1 MTLLRH
7 LAVAAVAGVALFLAT
22 YQLDPFRNYQLAT
35 AAAYLCAVAGLTV
48 LVGQSGQLSLG
59 HGALMAVGA
68 YTVALLQNAYGTTGP
83 WMLAVSLA
91 AGALVTTL
99 VGAVIGL
106 AAARLRGPY
115 LAGVTLAVA
124 VTVPAIAT
132 TFDEVFNGDQGLPVY
147 VDPPPAALGRFFP
160 NERWQAWLALA
171 AALVT
176 MVLLANL
183 VRSRFGRTLR
193 AVRDDEVA
201 ASLAGIS
208 VARVQVL
215 AFVVSAACAGLGG
228 GLLAVLAFSVSPSAF
243 SLTLSL
249 FLILA
254 IVVGGLGSLAG
265 AVWGSLLLVL
275 LPQVTESVTDQVT
288 LSPAAAQR
296 LQGNLPLA
304 IFGLTLIVVMIAAPG
319 GLQGL
324 IRRGARALAR
334 AVRGLATSLN
344 RRKVGT

>member
-7 LAVAAVAGVALFLAT
+7 LAVAAAAGVALFVAT
-22 YQLDPFRNYQLAT
+22 YQLDSFRNYQLAT
-35 AAAYLCAVAGLTV
+35 AAAYLCAVAGLTI

-124 VTVPAIAT
+124 VTVPGIAT

-171 AALVT
+171 GALVT

-215 AFVVSAACAGLGG
+215 AFVVSAAPAGLGG

-254 IVVGGLGSLAG
+254 IVLGGLGSLAG

-275 LPQVTESVTDQVT
+275 LPPLTESVTGQFT
-288 LSPAAAQR
+288 LSPAVAQR

-334 AVRGLATSLN
+334 VGHGFLTRLPG
-344 RRKVGT
+344 RKVGT